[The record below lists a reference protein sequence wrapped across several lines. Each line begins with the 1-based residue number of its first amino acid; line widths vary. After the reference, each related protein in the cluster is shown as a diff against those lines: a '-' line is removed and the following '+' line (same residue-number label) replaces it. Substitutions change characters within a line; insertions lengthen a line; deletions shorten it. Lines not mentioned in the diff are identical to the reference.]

1 MFLITESDFFNF
13 AIILYH
19 SFNSISSYQAWS
31 SYTVKE
37 KRLKELD
44 SIFNNLFNLLLLNGN
59 HTLIIPFYKY
69 ENRCEY
75 HLAQLKPTLVRLYM
89 ILLFVVF

>member
-59 HTLIIPFYKY
+59 VKYYKIGKIAK
-69 ENRCEY
+69 N
-75 HLAQLKPTLVRLYM
+75 T
-89 ILLFVVF
+89 

>member
-44 SIFNNLFNLLLLNGN
+44 SIFNNLFNFLNIFMRN
-59 HTLIIPFYKY
+59 RAVQKIIQCIF
-69 ENRCEY
+69 RD
-75 HLAQLKPTLVRLYM
+75 
-89 ILLFVVF
+89 

>member
-44 SIFNNLFNLLLLNGN
+44 SIFNNLFNLW
-59 HTLIIPFYKY
+59 
-69 ENRCEY
+69 
-75 HLAQLKPTLVRLYM
+75 
-89 ILLFVVF
+89 